1 MNYNIDT
8 KRRIIEAGKKAI
20 DELVKIAEDKVSLG
34 RVQADDDDDGGVA
47 ADKLKNVAM
56 TKKIAIFD
64 AFEILSKIQQEEES
78 IRISQ
83 SSTGA
88 SKVDNT
94 QGFAERNSRKPVQG
108 SSRLR

>member
-1 MNYNIDT
+1 MSYNIDT

-34 RVQADDDDDGGVA
+34 GVQADDDDGGVT

-64 AFEILSKIQQEEES
+64 AFEILSKIEQEEES